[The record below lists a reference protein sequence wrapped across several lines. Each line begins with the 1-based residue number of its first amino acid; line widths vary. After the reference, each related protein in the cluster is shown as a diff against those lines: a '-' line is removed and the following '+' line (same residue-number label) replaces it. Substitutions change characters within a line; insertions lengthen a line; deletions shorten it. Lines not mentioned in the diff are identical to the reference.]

1 MATQTQTMLPLVEFE
16 VAVHRSGL
24 GVLRLGYLPA
34 VPGPN
39 LSEDEARKSIRYI
52 DLAVT
57 KHACDE
63 LVALLTALKQ
73 QFANSKSG
81 QN

>member
-1 MATQTQTMLPLVEFE
+1 MATQPQPILPLVEYE

-24 GVLRLGYLPA
+24 GVLRLGYLPS
-34 VPGPN
+34 VPRPN

-57 KHACDE
+57 KYACDE
-63 LVALLTALKQ
+63 LMALLIALNRQ
-73 QFANSKSG
+73 LANSKAG
-81 QN
+81 QH